1 MPVEMNR
8 IESEQLMDRTFLRK
22 FLKSLVSSSFGT
34 AATVLFHFFSIMVVV
49 RYAPVEDFGLYM
61 LLLAIVH
68 GLRVISGLGLDLT
81 LVKFTAAENT
91 DLKKEDLFAAIFL
104 TRLLVTMAV
113 GLAALGMGRL
123 FASHFDPRLAGVLIY
138 LPVLGT
144 LSSLKELVFYY
155 FQGLYLF
162 KKYALISV
170 FSAAFKFAL
179 IFVYIVA
186 GGLDLSALVQ
196 IELLAL
202 VGCLAVQFVAMP
214 AGSFRRLLPHKAVLA
229 PVLRFGLAL
238 YLNNLL
244 TFAYERSSVFIIGAL
259 LNPASIAL
267 YEVAAKIPEGLQRL
281 FSSFIAVYFPSLSR
295 LLSAGQNKSAE
306 KVMNTSL
313 VFLSAAA
320 IFLALA
326 AYLFRDAIIGL
337 LFSEKYLDAT
347 LAFALL
353 MVNFQIIMVSYTLG
367 YSLVSAGYPSL
378 PFKINSIASAV
389 NIAASFAFIPPF
401 GFIGAV
407 YASLLM
413 NVTAMLL
420 NFYHLRRIG
429 LQPNLVQYFT
439 PLAIALG
446 LAGLRALLPLAALYF
461 DMAILGLYTGLCF
474 LFNAELRTVFAFRAK
489 LASLR
494 GAQSATIS

>member
-1 MPVEMNR
+1 
-8 IESEQLMDRTFLRK
+8 MDNAFLKK
-22 FLKSLVSSSFGT
+22 FLKGLVSSSFGT

-49 RYAPVEDFGLYM
+49 RYASVEDFGLYM

-81 LVKFTAAENT
+81 LVKFTSAENA
-91 DLKKEDLFAAIFL
+91 DLKKEDIFAAIFL
-104 TRLLVTMAV
+104 SRLIVSLVV
-113 GLAALGMGRL
+113 GLTALALGKF
-123 FASHFDPRLAGVLIY
+123 FASHLDPRLAGVLIY
-138 LPVLGT
+138 LPLLGI

-162 KKYALISV
+162 KKYALINV

-179 IFVYIVA
+179 IFVYIFA
-186 GGLDLSALVQ
+186 AGLDLSALVQ

-202 VGCLAVQFVAMP
+202 VACLTVQFLAMP
-214 AGSFRRLLPHKAVLA
+214 AGSFRRMLPRKAVLA
-229 PVLRFGLAL
+229 AVLRFGLPL

-320 IFLALA
+320 IFMALA

-367 YSLVSAGYPSL
+367 YSLVSAGHPSL
-378 PFKINSIASAV
+378 PFKINSVASTV
-389 NIAASFAFIPPF
+389 NIVASFVFIPMF

-407 YASLLM
+407 YASLVM
-413 NVTAMLL
+413 NLTAMLL

-429 LQPNLVQYFT
+429 LQPGLSRYFVPFWIGFALVG
-439 PLAIALG
+439 IHE
-446 LAGLRALLPLAALYF
+446 LLPRDSICLDVAL
-461 DMAILGLYTGLCF
+461 LGLYTGLCF
-474 LFNAELRTVFAFRAK
+474 LFNAELRRVFAFRAK

-494 GAQSATIS
+494 SVQSATIS